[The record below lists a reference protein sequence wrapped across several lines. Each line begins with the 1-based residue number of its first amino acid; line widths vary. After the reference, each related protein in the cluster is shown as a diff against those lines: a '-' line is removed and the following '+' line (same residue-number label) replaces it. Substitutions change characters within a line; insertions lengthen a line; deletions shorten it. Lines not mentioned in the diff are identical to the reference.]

1 MKGVFHLC
9 KNPDHRQAGG
19 NTHIPPQ
26 NGVIGMNDS
35 GWDDLKL
42 FLHVATK
49 GGLSGA
55 SLQTGLSAPTIG
67 RRMFALE
74 RVLGRALFVRS
85 QQGYRLAHD
94 GEILLE
100 HVRDMQRAAENIADW
115 HRGAFTQPIVSIA
128 SDPWIAGFVAD
139 HVAEVRTDDDAYRI
153 CCKAARPALDL
164 TFREAD
170 IAVVRQRPETG
181 NLAVQRSVGLR
192 YAAYRARSMLEG
204 NDVKWI
210 SLSTDISF
218 APAEKWVFQNREQ
231 QIYTWTSNHDLLTR
245 LVRQGAGRG
254 VLPVFIGDADPELE
268 RVDGFIDELDHDL
281 WIIANDDDRR
291 RPEVRNVIDRLADI
305 LRHNE
310 NRFDG
315 RA

>member
-1 MKGVFHLC
+1 
-9 KNPDHRQAGG
+9 
-19 NTHIPPQ
+19 
-26 NGVIGMNDS
+26 MNDS

-42 FLHVATK
+42 FLHVATE

-74 RVLGRALFVRS
+74 RGLGRALFVRS

-100 HVRDMQRAAENIADW
+100 HVRDMQKAAENIADW
-115 HRGAFTQPIVSIA
+115 HRGAFTQPIVSVA

-139 HVAEVRTDDDAYRI
+139 HVGEIRTDNDAHRI
-153 CCKAARPALDL
+153 CCKAARPGLDL

-170 IAVVRQRPETG
+170 IAVLRQRPETG

-192 YAAYRARSMLEG
+192 YAAYRARDRFEG
-204 NDVKWI
+204 NDIRWI
-210 SLSTDISF
+210 SLSTDISH

-231 QIYTWTSNHDLLTR
+231 QIYTWTSNHDLLPR

-254 VLPVFIGDADPELE
+254 VLPVFIGDADPGLE
-268 RVDGFIDELDHDL
+268 RVDGIIADLDHDL
-281 WIIANDDDRR
+281 WIVANDDDRH
-291 RPEVRNVIDRLADI
+291 RPEVRSVIDRLADI
-305 LRHNE
+305 LRRNE
-310 NRFDG
+310 VRFTG
-315 RA
+315 SS